1 MTKTH
6 KLLCYAIWFGF
17 PLTLVIFIFVGLT
30 QNTIPTTDQI
40 LPLHM
45 ILFCIG
51 LASTALSIFLSSKL
65 YTSSEIYR
73 NPLLVKLL
81 GKNTDIQFGN
91 ANFSIYF
98 QLYTITLACA
108 ETCSL
113 FGLIS
118 MLITGNRSFFF
129 IMVALSLI
137 GWIMAY
143 PRLSKLEKIFMEI

>member
-6 KLLCYAIWFGF
+6 KLLCNVIWFSF
-17 PLTLVIFIFVGLT
+17 PLTLAVFIFVGLN
-30 QNTIPTTDQI
+30 QRTIPITDQI

-45 ILFCIG
+45 IFFTIG
-51 LASTALSIFLSSKL
+51 LASTALSIFLSSRL
-65 YTSSEIYR
+65 YTHAEIYR
-73 NPLLVKLL
+73 QPLLLKIF
-81 GKNTDIQFGN
+81 GKTTDTQIGNT
-91 ANFSIYF
+91 NFSIYF

-118 MLITGNRSFFF
+118 MLITGNKYFFI

-143 PRLSKLEKIFMEI
+143 PKLTKLEKIFMEI